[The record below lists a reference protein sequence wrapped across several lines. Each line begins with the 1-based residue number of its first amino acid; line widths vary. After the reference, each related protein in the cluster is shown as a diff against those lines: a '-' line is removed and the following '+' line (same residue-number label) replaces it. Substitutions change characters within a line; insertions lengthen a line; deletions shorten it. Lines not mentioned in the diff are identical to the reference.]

1 MGMKYLSG
9 AVENNDDLAEFR
21 LQATPGCAYTACL
34 LIILG
39 SCLDYFIYPDNFL
52 RFFVA
57 RVVCSLSILAMVRL
71 IKTERGRS
79 NIHFL
84 TFAWLSMPQ
93 IMIAW
98 MIYYTDGASSIYYVG
113 LPLAVYGSGIVLAF
127 GVLQNAVFSLLTY
140 LLYLAACI
148 FHPGGL
154 STSFV
159 VNSLFLFMYM
169 TICIVFTVYN
179 EKARAT
185 LFLLKAEV
193 ARKNVALEETNRN
206 LVEIKGQMLHQEK
219 MASIGTLAAG
229 LLHEVNNPVNYSL
242 MAVGVAMDDPAVESS
257 SMLKECLQ
265 DAQQGMQRIQ
275 HIVSDLK
282 IFAYRTTDAEQIQ
295 TDFLLEHAINSSLRL
310 VSHETKG
317 IEISKALPQDT
328 LVRGDEAAII
338 GVLVNLLGNSAL
350 ALRAAE
356 RKNPAIYLRGV
367 WKGDRLYLTVHDN
380 GTGISQETISRVF
393 EPFFT
398 TRKVGQGLGLG
409 LSICYGVIERHGG
422 KLVVDSVLGEWT
434 EMTFDLPRAK

>member
-1 MGMKYLSG
+1 M
-9 AVENNDDLAEFR
+9 
-21 LQATPGCAYTACL
+21 
-34 LIILG
+34 
-39 SCLDYFIYPDNFL
+39 
-52 RFFVA
+52 
-57 RVVCSLSILAMVRL
+57 
-71 IKTERGRS
+71 
-79 NIHFL
+79 
-84 TFAWLSMPQ
+84 
-93 IMIAW
+93 
-98 MIYYTDGASSIYYVG
+98 
-113 LPLAVYGSGIVLAF
+113 F
-127 GVLQNAVFSLLTY
+127 GVATY
-140 LLYLAACI
+140 LIYMMAC
-148 FHPGGL
+148 FLHPQGL
-154 STSFV
+154 GNDFVINSTFLMMSIIVSVFCSF
-159 VNSLFLFMYM
+159 F
-169 TICIVFTVYN
+169 N
-179 EKARAT
+179 EKARAA

-242 MAVGVAMDDPAVESS
+242 MAVGVAMDDPAVESN

-317 IEISKALPQDT
+317 IEISKELPQDT

-338 GVLVNLLGNSAL
+338 GVLVNLLSNSAL
-350 ALRAAE
+350 ALRTAE

-380 GTGISQETISRVF
+380 GSGIAPETISRVF

-422 KLVVDSVLGEWT
+422 TLVVDSVLGEWT
-434 EMTFDLPRAK
+434 EMTFDLPRAQ

>member
-1 MGMKYLSG
+1 
-9 AVENNDDLAEFR
+9 
-21 LQATPGCAYTACL
+21 
-34 LIILG
+34 
-39 SCLDYFIYPDNFL
+39 
-52 RFFVA
+52 
-57 RVVCSLSILAMVRL
+57 
-71 IKTERGRS
+71 
-79 NIHFL
+79 
-84 TFAWLSMPQ
+84 
-93 IMIAW
+93 
-98 MIYYTDGASSIYYVG
+98 
-113 LPLAVYGSGIVLAF
+113 
-127 GVLQNAVFSLLTY
+127 
-140 LLYLAACI
+140 
-148 FHPGGL
+148 
-154 STSFV
+154 
-159 VNSLFLFMYM
+159 M

-317 IEISKALPQDT
+317 IEISKALPADT

-338 GVLVNLLGNSAL
+338 GVLVNLLSNSAL